1 MKKSTIFL
9 KKRCGGIDRNKT
21 FGWEGRREVCFF
33 SRQGQTWPRVTSPSE
48 FSFVPAQLRMKFYFR
63 DNFKPPE
70 IFEGFEFNRGGDFL
84 IAKGLSPFSWPF
96 IPLIFFFFVFC
107 SYYSTV
113 VPHVKSDNYAN
124 RSFYRKICERRI
136 PDFVDTSFDTL
147 FNTHLRLTP
156 TNPNLA

>member
-1 MKKSTIFL
+1 MESIETKPLGGRGVVRCVFSPDRARLDLAWRHRRNSPLFQLSSGWNFISAIISNLLKYLRVLNSIGEERFSYSQRVEPIFL
-9 KKRCGGIDRNKT
+9 AVHT
-21 FGWEGRREVCFF
+21 
-33 SRQGQTWPRVTSPSE
+33 
-48 FSFVPAQLRMKFYFR
+48 
-63 DNFKPPE
+63 
-70 IFEGFEFNRGGDFL
+70 
-84 IAKGLSPFSWPF
+84 
-96 IPLIFFFFVFC
+96 PLIFFFFVFC

>member
-1 MKKSTIFL
+1 MWWNRSKQNLWVGGASWGVFFLQTGPDLTSRDVTVGILLCSSSSGWNFISAIISNLLKYLRVLNSIGEERFSYSQRVEPIFL
-9 KKRCGGIDRNKT
+9 AVHT
-21 FGWEGRREVCFF
+21 
-33 SRQGQTWPRVTSPSE
+33 
-48 FSFVPAQLRMKFYFR
+48 
-63 DNFKPPE
+63 
-70 IFEGFEFNRGGDFL
+70 
-84 IAKGLSPFSWPF
+84 
-96 IPLIFFFFVFC
+96 PLIFFFFVFC